1 MSSRTF
7 SGLSRLGSINPS
19 RRIKDPEELEEEVY
33 EPDFKNTSN
42 EQNLPVATAEGGIS
56 PESFDVRSN
65 KVINTE
71 EEKIPNYENLGRQ
84 LGNVIPQPKEPE
96 LSNEQKY
103 VQPNELGELGKL
115 YRTENPVSEIPQ
127 ESFLGKVGKG
137 IKNFLQPHVSPPEK
151 IYETLKS
158 YEEPQPVLGKISP
171 PSQVGAQEFYE
182 KNPEIKQQEEQ
193 KQAILNERL
202 QKSLENPMT
211 ESAYGSVDEISKIP
225 DLQEKFE
232 EITGMQWT
240 EELAE
245 KLKDYE
251 SVMDER
257 DTGLQRTGTVIDERI
272 NDLNERIKNNQ
283 ATDTDKY
290 YIGLSLALPLII
302 GGFFGAEAGLATLGG
317 AAKGISEAQQRRE
330 KQLGSDQEAL
340 NDFIKLKNLNES
352 ERSELQLKKAALP
365 SEIKK
370 SLPQSEYE
378 QVEGFD
384 KVTWKDPTTG
394 NEQEGVV
401 IRPGLVVKPSRIR
414 TEKDKEKFE
423 KRADKLTDEMNY
435 VDNIQAE
442 SDDLIKI
449 ASLLKDNNLG
459 EKFIVSKIAQSVPG
473 SLSKISQDI
482 NWNGKKVNAGVLIQ
496 QKLGFIYNLYAQAQK
511 LGQLD
516 RAAQEHMKTLFSNPT
531 NTIATKDDFINQL
544 LNLRKLT
551 QRSIINRVKNEGFD
565 PIFIASESGKKNKS
579 LYDYLNGKVDDKEL
593 EEVTKKMSK

>member
-7 SGLSRLGSINPS
+7 SGLSRLGSINSS
-19 RRIKDPEELEEEVY
+19 RRIKDPEELEEEEVY

-56 PESFDVRSN
+56 PESFDVRAN

-71 EEKIPNYENLGRQ
+71 EENAPNYENLGNQ
-84 LGNVIPQPKEPE
+84 LGNLIPERQEQKIHNEIPNQPNPILETENTEQKAVPKE
-96 LSNEQKY
+96 SFI
-103 VQPNELGELGKL
+103 GKFGRAL
-115 YRTENPVSEIPQ
+115 KNSLNPANPTE
-127 ESFLGKVGKG
+127 
-137 IKNFLQPHVSPPEK
+137 

-158 YEEPQPVLGKISP
+158 YEKPQPVLGKISP

-182 KNPEIKQQEEQ
+182 KHPEIKQEEEK

-394 NEQEGVV
+394 NEQEGIV

-459 EKFIVSKIAQSVPG
+459 EKFIVSKIAQAAPG